1 MVVKTRWE
9 YYVAN
14 VTGILVIIGLLIWLL
29 TLAITED
36 GIDFTSVF
44 FWMALLLLIV
54 FFYAL
59 IGFFSSMKTVDVTA
73 KGLTIAY
80 VFQKHR
86 NVIRFS
92 DIAEMKS
99 RRTEQETRER
109 PRKLRDTFTLVLAD
123 GRVFEFSRSQFDQYG
138 HLKAICW
145 KHVKR

>member
-1 MVVKTRWE
+1 MEKLYAEAITPYIKKMKGAGTMVVKTRWE

-73 KGLTIAY
+73 KGLTI
-80 VFQKHR
+80 
-86 NVIRFS
+86 
-92 DIAEMKS
+92 
-99 RRTEQETRER
+99 
-109 PRKLRDTFTLVLAD
+109 
-123 GRVFEFSRSQFDQYG
+123 
-138 HLKAICW
+138 
-145 KHVKR
+145 